1 MIKINF
7 QNYFT
12 IASTA
17 IFLLCFSCTH
27 TVEDNDPLTTFELED
42 PYRKYFPVLQ
52 GQPLSMFFR
61 ITNTG
66 DYPLYIYD
74 VLPSC
79 GCTTVKHPRAIAPG
93 LEGHI
98 ELEFNSNK
106 NIGHVGVYTT
116 LVLNTEEKYHT
127 FFFET
132 NVVPD
137 ADYIKDYEQIY
148 YEAMKDEKGFMQEFV
163 DGAANQK
170 GYIIDSTEERRFRTE
185 ETLRQKM
192 KKKVK

>member
-1 MIKINF
+1 MNLLNLPHLLK
-7 QNYFT
+7 T
-12 IASTA
+12 IAFGLS
-17 IFLLCFSCTH
+17 FLLLSCQH
-27 TVEDNDPLTTFELED
+27 TTDDNDEITTFEIED

-52 GQPLSMFFR
+52 GQPLSMFFKV
-61 ITNTG
+61 TNTG

-93 LEGHI
+93 TEANI

-116 LVLNTEEKYHT
+116 IVTNSKEKFHV

-137 ADYIKDYEQIY
+137 ALYIKDYEQIY
-148 YEAMKDEKGFMQEFV
+148 SEAMKDEKGFMQEFV
-163 DGAANQK
+163 DGQANQK
-170 GYIIDSTEERRFRTE
+170 GYIVDSTETRRFR
-185 ETLRQKM
+185 
-192 KKKVK
+192 

>member
-1 MIKINF
+1 MRNCYKLRCVV
-7 QNYFT
+7 
-12 IASTA
+12 
-17 IFLLCFSCTH
+17 FLLILGTVFFGTSCQPEPDTE
-27 TVEDNDPLTTFELED
+27 VALTTYEIED

-52 GQPLSMFFR
+52 GQPLSM
-61 ITNTG
+61 IYKVMNTG
-66 DYPLYIYD
+66 ENPLYIYD

-93 LEGHI
+93 TEGLI

-116 LVLNTEEKYHT
+116 LVTNSKDKFRV

-137 ADYIKDYEQIY
+137 ALYIKDYEQIY
-148 YEAMKDEKGFMQEFV
+148 QETMYDEKGIIQDWV
-163 DGAANQK
+163 DGSANNK
-170 GYIIDSTEERRFRTE
+170 GYIVDSTETRRFR
-185 ETLRQKM
+185 
-192 KKKVK
+192 